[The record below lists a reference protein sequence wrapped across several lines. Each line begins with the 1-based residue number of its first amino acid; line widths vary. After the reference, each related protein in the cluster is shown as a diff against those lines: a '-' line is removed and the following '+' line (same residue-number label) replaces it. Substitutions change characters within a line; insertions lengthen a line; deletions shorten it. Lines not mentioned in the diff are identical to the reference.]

1 MSVIPTIKN
10 TTLVIINNYSCLEF
24 DIFTS
29 LFLLFYLFFFFLQQ
43 KGVFVIV
50 VSVSSPTNM
59 HVLAQIA
66 GSSSKVINGN
76 ALESTILDEK
86 KVLGVC

>member
-1 MSVIPTIKN
+1 MSVLPTIKN
-10 TTLVIINNYSCLEF
+10 TTLVIMNLMYLLHYF
-24 DIFTS
+24 DYFI
-29 LFLLFYLFFFFLQQ
+29 YLFFFLQQ